1 MTKRRFLACVLLFT
15 IIFSLLSIP
24 VFAVEGSEES
34 SADED
39 YLVQEMTTNLPDFK
53 VEDYPTDGSGVPR
66 IIGWTLS
73 EDKGE
78 GRLLQAYL
86 YNPQRLYLDGGYIFY
101 KNISSEGIPYYEEKF
116 MKVVD
121 YSAGSI
127 STLFVKVEFEYDP
140 ISTYHKDILTSTM
153 SEIEYIILKFKLD
166 MKVGEDSDI
175 ISYNL
180 VDENAPIAVNIKRDG
195 ESYSISHSRENVV
208 SLDVKHTVYRT
219 QSTSERGT
227 VDEISSVYFA
237 LPEEYMEYY
246 SKLYSVT
253 ASYIKKRTKPYLIT
267 PAPKEYGKDFY
278 YQDPDWDFWYD
289 FDYRLGDED
298 GYSYLYGFTTG
309 LKYIKSDAFKYH
321 NSDYVTFF
329 GACNSITE
337 IEDVH
342 VPSSKVL
349 GFFDTCRD
357 YYIEGYL
364 RIGYTESLAASTADE
379 TLFSSIEDFS
389 SGITTTVDDTWT
401 SLSYFTSSDAKDY
414 YRDYGLWAWWLATF
428 AKDDDSLYNRLV
440 EKGYIDPDNTDYV
453 DAQRL
458 FVVTDEIRNDLVNL
472 TRDVF
477 CRNYCINE
485 NDYNT
490 FKQFV
495 FDNKYVIVYRF
506 DVDSYHFAK
515 IHPQMFDLS
524 GKIHPVDEPYWYA
537 VVEQSLYYDFEVI
550 DVTFKENNQY
560 VSLCTTSEKQNIS
573 GGITWVDPD
582 AGFEELP
589 DVDEIVDVLPDFIND
604 NMEDFSEKILS
615 FLRTVG
621 VFLAVVALIVVVV
634 VLFDKGSQLFVAISN
649 RKNKK

>member
-1 MTKRRFLACVLLFT
+1 MTKRRLLACVLLFT

-34 SADED
+34 STDQD

-53 VEDYPTDGSGVPR
+53 MEDYSDDCVGVPR

-101 KNISSEGIPYYEEKF
+101 KNISSSGIPYYEEKS

-127 STLFVKVEFEYDP
+127 SRLFVKVEFESDLSP
-140 ISTYHKDILTSTM
+140 SSHKDILTSTM
-153 SEIEYIILKFKLD
+153 SGIEFIILKFKLD

-175 ISYNL
+175 ISYDIL
-180 VDENAPIAVNIKRDG
+180 SEDAPITVNIKRDG
-195 ESYSISHSRENVV
+195 ESYSISHSREQVV

-219 QSTSERGT
+219 QSTSEMGT
-227 VDEISSVYFA
+227 VDEISTVYFA

-246 SKLYSVT
+246 HKLYSVT
-253 ASYIKKRTKPYLIT
+253 ASYIKKRTNPYLIT
-267 PAPKEYGKDFY
+267 PAPKEYGKGPDY
-278 YQDPDWDFWYD
+278 KDPDWDRWYD
-289 FDYRLGDED
+289 FVNSD
-298 GYSYLYGFTTG
+298 GYLYSYIDTSSG
-309 LKYIKSDAFKYH
+309 LSSISKYP
-321 NSDYVTFF
+321 VTSYYTWFE
-329 GACNSITE
+329 ACNSFTE
-337 IEDVH
+337 FSDELYI
-342 VPSSKVL
+342 PSSKVFQFFENTEQYMKDKYPDSIEDEDL
-349 GFFDTCRD
+349 G
-357 YYIEGYL
+357 
-364 RIGYTESLAASTADE
+364 
-379 TLFSSIEDFS
+379 LFSSVEDYS

-401 SLSYFTSSDAKDY
+401 SLSYFTSSDANDY

-453 DAQRL
+453 DAQKL
-458 FVVTDEIRNDLVNL
+458 FLCNDVVRNDLASL
-472 TRDVF
+472 SRADF
-477 CRNYCINE
+477 CRTYCINPG
-485 NDYNT
+485 DYST
-490 FKQFV
+490 FKQYLA
-495 FDNKYVIVYRF
+495 DNKYVVVLRF
-506 DVDSYHFAK
+506 DVDTYHCAE
-515 IHPQMFDLS
+515 ISVENYHYSSRPYIEELDL
-524 GKIHPVDEPYWYA
+524 PYWYA

-589 DVDEIVDVLPDFIND
+589 DIDEIVDVLPDFIND
-604 NMEDFSEKILS
+604 NMEEFSEKILS

-621 VFLAVVALIVVVV
+621 IVLVVVALVVVVV
-634 VLFDKGSQLFVAISN
+634 VLFDKGPQLFVAISN